1 MYQTALQVG
10 IPGTQ
15 EILIIFLILIVLVAP
30 AVVVVLVALGVL
42 RLWRGDSTSDEERIA
57 ELEREVEELR
67 EERGTATTK
76 PDDELE

>member
-15 EILIIFLILIVLVAP
+15 EILIILLILIVLVAP

-42 RLWRGDSTSDEERIA
+42 RLWQGDSTSNEERIA

-67 EERGTATTK
+67 EESSSTDGT
-76 PDDELE
+76 PDGRD

>member
-15 EILIIFLILIVLVAP
+15 EILIILLILIVLVAP

-42 RLWRGDSTSDEERIA
+42 RLWQSDSTSNDERIA

-67 EERGTATTK
+67 EERGTGTDE